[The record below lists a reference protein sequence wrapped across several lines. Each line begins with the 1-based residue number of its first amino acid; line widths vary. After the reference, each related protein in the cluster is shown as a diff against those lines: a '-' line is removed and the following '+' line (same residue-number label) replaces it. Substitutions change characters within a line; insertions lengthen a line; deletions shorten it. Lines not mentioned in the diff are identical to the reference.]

1 MKCNLRQPLWM
12 IIFALC
18 LSSSDQI
25 LAQTQNPGPTSAEAK
40 QGVIT
45 HRVQVQFLVASNSA
59 NAKTRTDYP
68 TSLEA
73 IVKELKSFLA
83 FKKHYLVATYLYD
96 IADSGALEVHDVT
109 YASFEEGG
117 GLHPMFFDLGISGI
131 KLNTNDSVHVPRFRL
146 EARQRIAM
154 GSTPPLV
161 ETVGTGITTELNLRD
176 GVPTI
181 VGTITNALSEGVLV
195 LVITVNH
202 VGVR

>member
-1 MKCNLRQPLWM
+1 M

-18 LSSSDQI
+18 LSSADQI
-25 LAQTQNPGPTSAEAK
+25 VAQTQNPGPTSAEAK
-40 QGVIT
+40 QGEIT
-45 HRVQVQFLVASNSA
+45 HRVQVQFLVASNST
-59 NAKTRTDYP
+59 NPKTRTYP

-73 IVKELKSFLA
+73 IVKELKSVLA
-83 FKKHYLVATYLYD
+83 FKKHYLVATYIYYV
-96 IADSGALEVHDVT
+96 ADGGALEVHDVT
-109 YASFEEGG
+109 YASFEEVGS
-117 GLHPMFFDLGISGI
+117 LHPMFFDLGISGI
-131 KLNTNDSVHVPRFRL
+131 KLNTNDSVHVPRFKL

-154 GSTPPLV
+154 GVTPPLV

-176 GVPTI
+176 GAPAI